1 MGKEKKWMTAKE
13 YAENHGL
20 PVSTIRRYCRAGEI
34 PCFRIGLRYMFD
46 PLDMDA
52 FLEWK
57 AREGLKDRPGTFLE
71 AVKKAKEGT
80 RISVWRARQNE
91 EKAMEPT

>member
-13 YAENHGL
+13 YAETRGL

-71 AVKKAKEGT
+71 AVKKAKGGT

>member
-1 MGKEKKWMTAKE
+1 MGKEKRWISAKE
-13 YAENHGL
+13 YAETHDL
-20 PVSTIRRYCRAGEI
+20 PVRTVRRYCRAGEI
-34 PCFRIGLRYMFD
+34 PCFRIGQRFMFN
-46 PLDMDA
+46 PKDMDA
-52 FLEWK
+52 FLERK

-71 AVKKAKEGT
+71 ALKKAKEGT

>member
-13 YAENHGL
+13 YAETHGL

-91 EKAMEPT
+91 EKATETT

>member
-1 MGKEKKWMTAKE
+1 MGKEKRWVSAKE
-13 YAENHGL
+13 YADTHDL
-20 PVSTIRRYCRAGEI
+20 PVSTIRRYCRVGEI
-34 PCFRIGLRYMFD
+34 PCFRIGQRFMFN
-46 PLDMDA
+46 PKDMDA

>member
-1 MGKEKKWMTAKE
+1 MGKEKRWISAKE
-13 YAENHGL
+13 YAETHDL
-20 PVSTIRRYCRAGEI
+20 PVSTIRRYCRTGEI
-34 PCFRIGLRYMFD
+34 PCFRIGQRFMFN
-46 PLDMDA
+46 PKDMDA

-71 AVKKAKEGT
+71 ALKKAKEGT

-91 EKAMEPT
+91 EKAMETT

>member
-1 MGKEKKWMTAKE
+1 MGKEKMWMTAKE
-13 YAENHGL
+13 YAETHGL

-91 EKAMEPT
+91 EKAMETT

>member
-1 MGKEKKWMTAKE
+1 MGKGKKWMTAKE
-13 YAENHGL
+13 YAEVHGL

-34 PCFRIGLRYMFD
+34 PCFRIGQRFMFN
-46 PLDMDA
+46 PKDMDA

-91 EKAMEPT
+91 EKAMETT

>member
-13 YAENHGL
+13 YAETRGL
-20 PVSTIRRYCRAGEI
+20 PVSTIRRYCRAREI

-46 PLDMDA
+46 PKDMDA

-80 RISVWRARQNE
+80 RISVWLARQNE

>member
-1 MGKEKKWMTAKE
+1 MGKEKRWISAKE
-13 YAENHGL
+13 YAETHDL

-34 PCFRIGLRYMFD
+34 PCFRIGKRFMFN
-46 PLDMDA
+46 PKDMDD

-80 RISVWRARQNE
+80 RISVWQARQNE
-91 EKAMEPT
+91 EKDMETT

>member
-1 MGKEKKWMTAKE
+1 MGKEKRWMTAKE
-13 YAENHGL
+13 YADTHDL

-34 PCFRIGLRYMFD
+34 PCFRIGQRFMFN
-46 PLDMDA
+46 PTDMDA

-71 AVKKAKEGT
+71 ALKKAKEGT
-80 RISVWRARQNE
+80 RISVWLARQNE
-91 EKAMEPT
+91 EKATEPT

>member
-1 MGKEKKWMTAKE
+1 MSKEKKWMTAKE
-13 YAENHGL
+13 YAETRGL
-20 PVSTIRRYCRAGEI
+20 PVSTIRRYCRVGEI

-57 AREGLKDRPGTFLE
+57 AREGLKDRPGTFRE
-71 AVKKAKEGT
+71 ALKKAKEGT

>member
-13 YAENHGL
+13 YAETRGL

>member
-1 MGKEKKWMTAKE
+1 MGKEKSWMTAKE
-13 YAENHGL
+13 YAETRGL

-34 PCFRIGLRYMFD
+34 PCFRIGLRFMFN
-46 PLDMDA
+46 PKDMDA

-71 AVKKAKEGT
+71 AVKKAKEGA

>member
-1 MGKEKKWMTAKE
+1 MGKEKKWTTAKE
-13 YAENHGL
+13 YAETHGL

-91 EKAMEPT
+91 EKATETT

>member
-13 YAENHGL
+13 YAETHGL

-34 PCFRIGLRYMFD
+34 PCFRIGQRFMFD

-91 EKAMEPT
+91 EKATEPT

>member
-1 MGKEKKWMTAKE
+1 MGKEKRWISAKE
-13 YAENHGL
+13 YAETHDL
-20 PVSTIRRYCRAGEI
+20 PVRTVRRYCRAGEI
-34 PCFRIGLRYMFD
+34 PCFRIGRRYMFS
-46 PLDMDA
+46 PLAMDA
-52 FLEWK
+52 YLEEK

-71 AVKKAKEGT
+71 ALKKAKEGT

>member
-1 MGKEKKWMTAKE
+1 
-13 YAENHGL
+13 
-20 PVSTIRRYCRAGEI
+20 
-34 PCFRIGLRYMFD
+34 MFN
-46 PLDMDA
+46 PKDMDA

-80 RISVWRARQNE
+80 RISVWLADRLRRRPWRRP
-91 EKAMEPT
+91 KGGMK

>member
-1 MGKEKKWMTAKE
+1 MGKEKRWISAKE
-13 YAENHGL
+13 YAETHDL

-34 PCFRIGLRYMFD
+34 PCFRIGRRYMFN
-46 PLDMDA
+46 PKDMDA

-71 AVKKAKEGT
+71 ALKKAKEGT
-80 RISVWRARQNE
+80 RISIWRARQNE

>member
-13 YAENHGL
+13 YAETHGL

-34 PCFRIGLRYMFD
+34 PCFRIGQRFMFN
-46 PLDMDA
+46 PTDMDA

-57 AREGLKDRPGTFLE
+57 ARDGLKDRPGTFLE

-91 EKAMEPT
+91 EKVTEPT

>member
-1 MGKEKKWMTAKE
+1 MGKEKRWISAKE
-13 YAENHGL
+13 YAETHDL
-20 PVSTIRRYCRAGEI
+20 PVSTIRRYCRAWEI
-34 PCFRIGLRYMFD
+34 PCFRIGQRFMFN
-46 PLDMDA
+46 PKDMDA

>member
-1 MGKEKKWMTAKE
+1 MGKEKRWISAKE
-13 YAENHGL
+13 YAETHDL

-34 PCFRIGLRYMFD
+34 HCFRIGQRFMFN
-46 PLDMDA
+46 PKDMDA

-57 AREGLKDRPGTFLE
+57 AREGLKDRPGNFLA

-91 EKAMEPT
+91 EKAMETT

>member
-1 MGKEKKWMTAKE
+1 MGKGKKWMTAKE
-13 YAENHGL
+13 YAEAHGL

-71 AVKKAKEGT
+71 ALKKAKEGT

-91 EKAMEPT
+91 EKAMETT

>member
-1 MGKEKKWMTAKE
+1 MGKEKRWISAKE
-13 YAENHGL
+13 YAETHDL
-20 PVSTIRRYCRAGEI
+20 PVITIRRYCRAGEI
-34 PCFRIGLRYMFD
+34 PCFRIGQRFMFN
-46 PLDMDA
+46 PKDMDA

-80 RISVWRARQNE
+80 RIAVWRARQNE
-91 EKAMEPT
+91 EKATEPT

>member
-1 MGKEKKWMTAKE
+1 
-13 YAENHGL
+13 
-20 PVSTIRRYCRAGEI
+20 
-34 PCFRIGLRYMFD
+34 MFD

-91 EKAMEPT
+91 EKVMETT

>member
-13 YAENHGL
+13 YAETRGL

-57 AREGLKDRPGTFLE
+57 AREGLKDRPGTFRE
-71 AVKKAKEGT
+71 ALKKAKEGT
-80 RISVWRARQNE
+80 RISVWLARQNE
-91 EKAMEPT
+91 EKAMETT

>member
-13 YAENHGL
+13 YAETHGL

-34 PCFRIGLRYMFD
+34 PCLRIGQRFMFN
-46 PLDMDA
+46 PTDMDA

-91 EKAMEPT
+91 EKAMETT

>member
-1 MGKEKKWMTAKE
+1 MGKEKSWMTAKE
-13 YAENHGL
+13 YAETRGL

>member
-1 MGKEKKWMTAKE
+1 MGKGKKWVTAKE
-13 YAENHGL
+13 YAETHGL

-46 PLDMDA
+46 PLDMDD

-71 AVKKAKEGT
+71 ALKKAKEGT

-91 EKAMEPT
+91 EKAMETT

>member
-1 MGKEKKWMTAKE
+1 
-13 YAENHGL
+13 
-20 PVSTIRRYCRAGEI
+20 
-34 PCFRIGLRYMFD
+34 MFN
-46 PLDMDA
+46 PKDMDA
-52 FLEWK
+52 FLERK

>member
-1 MGKEKKWMTAKE
+1 MGKGKKWTTAKE
-13 YAENHGL
+13 YAETHGL

-46 PLDMDA
+46 PLDMDD

-91 EKAMEPT
+91 EKVMETT

>member
-1 MGKEKKWMTAKE
+1 MGKEKRWISAKE
-13 YAENHGL
+13 YAETHDL

-34 PCFRIGLRYMFD
+34 PCFRISQRFMFN
-46 PLDMDA
+46 PKDMDA

-71 AVKKAKEGT
+71 ALKKAKEGT
-80 RISVWRARQNE
+80 RISVWRARQKE
-91 EKAMEPT
+91 EVMETT

>member
-1 MGKEKKWMTAKE
+1 MGKEKRWISAKE
-13 YAENHGL
+13 YAETHDL
-20 PVSTIRRYCRAGEI
+20 PVSTIRRYCRAGGI
-34 PCFRIGLRYMFD
+34 PCFRIGQRFMFN
-46 PLDMDA
+46 PKDMDA

-71 AVKKAKEGT
+71 ALKKAKEGT

-91 EKAMEPT
+91 EKAMETT